1 MDRFI
6 NNRAPKRLLL
16 IFILMTALSLG
27 LSFLIADKC
36 AKAIVSRQIRA
47 ELAAAGGGRITAPPE
62 ESSISAGEERFG
74 DYGID
79 RSLPPGIMPNF
90 PAVRRT
96 VFIPLFS
103 ILTALSAIWFVLSER
118 ELMVLYRDLEK
129 LRAECIAAA
138 DKPGNSVSMYGED
151 LSTMRRISESADLLA
166 GRLNSLSSRLSGEQK
181 YLRSF
186 LTDLSHQIKTSL
198 AVVRLNTDILSEI
211 EDLPE
216 ERREK
221 LSDEI
226 QLNLDGME
234 RLVVEAIKLAKLNAG
249 AVEYDMELCSPAEA
263 CSLAI
268 KRMAPLLRRKNIN
281 VTASLPEDI
290 KLVCDK
296 AWLCEALENVIKNSA
311 DHSECTEIRAEL
323 TETPVM
329 ATIAISDNG
338 KGIAQEDIPKLFER
352 FSSGSKDTTM
362 YSSGLGMSIAQK
374 IMRAHGGDILVYSEP
389 GKGTRFEFVF
399 IK

>member
-1 MDRFI
+1 
-6 NNRAPKRLLL
+6 
-16 IFILMTALSLG
+16 
-27 LSFLIADKC
+27 
-36 AKAIVSRQIRA
+36 
-47 ELAAAGGGRITAPPE
+47 
-62 ESSISAGEERFG
+62 
-74 DYGID
+74 
-79 RSLPPGIMPNF
+79 
-90 PAVRRT
+90 
-96 VFIPLFS
+96 LFS

-268 KRMAPLLRRKNIN
+268 KRMAPLLRRKNID

-290 KLVCDK
+290 KLICDK
-296 AWLCEALENVIKNSA
+296 AWLCEAVENVIKNSA

-374 IMRAHGGDILVYSEP
+374 IMQAHGGDILVYSEP